1 MPFGAHMSIAGGLHN
16 AFARGQQSGC
26 DTIQV
31 FTRNASQWAAKPL
44 LDTDVS
50 AFCTAMGGCSIK
62 PVLAHDSYLIN
73 MGTPAD
79 ELWAKSRNAFKDE
92 LERTDALGIPY
103 LVTHAGAHMGA
114 GVDAGIRR
122 IAQAVNEIQRE
133 RPASLADG
141 SPATM
146 ILFETTAGQGS
157 GLCYRFDEMARLFE
171 LLDEPQRVGI
181 CFDTCHVFAAGYDLR
196 TPETYD
202 ATMTEFDRLIGLDK
216 LRAFHM
222 NDSLKDV
229 GCRIDR
235 HAHIGQGYLGLSF
248 FHLLVNDPRFVDRPM
263 ILETNKGEEMVE
275 DKENLAVLRALLGRK
290 ADDLAEVQALA
301 DQTGVALAA
310 EQAENKAKKK
320 AKSTKAMANESVEEQ
335 QVT

>member
-1 MPFGAHMSIAGGLHN
+1 MPFGAHMSIAGGLHH

-31 FTRNASQWAAKPL
+31 FTKNASQWAAKPL
-44 LDTDVS
+44 LETDVG
-50 AFCTAMGGCSIK
+50 AFCTAWGGCSIK

-79 ELWAKSRNAFKDE
+79 ELWAKSRDAFRHE
-92 LERTDALGIPY
+92 LERTDMLGIEY
-103 LVTHAGAHMGA
+103 LVTHAGAHMGG
-114 GVDAGIRR
+114 GVESGIRR

-133 RPASLADG
+133 RSANRADG

-171 LLDEPQRVGI
+171 LLDEPERVGV
-181 CFDTCHVFAAGYDLR
+181 CFDTCHVFAAGYDMR
-196 TPETYD
+196 TPETYA
-202 ATMTEFDRLIGLDK
+202 ATMAEFDQLLGLDK
-216 LRAFHM
+216 LCAFHL

-229 GCRIDR
+229 GCRVDR

-248 FHLLVNDPRFVDRPM
+248 FHLLVNDPRFADRPM

-275 DKENLAVLRALLGRK
+275 DMENLAVLRALVGRK

-301 DQTGVALAA
+301 DQTGKALAA
-310 EQAENKAKKK
+310 EKAEYKAKKK
-320 AKSTKAMANESVEEQ
+320 ANSVKAMANEDGAEV
-335 QVT
+335 